1 MHKFKLKTAYLAPV
15 FALEYKIWQLQWG
28 FRQALA
34 FSTANSQ
41 SDISKTPFQP
51 VLLRMPAKGQKVAL
65 YRNSLGL

>member
-1 MHKFKLKTAYLAPV
+1 MAVEIFLAPV
-15 FALEYKIWQLQWG
+15 FALEYKIWQLQCG

-41 SDISKTPFQP
+41 SYTSKTPFQP
-51 VLLRMPAKGQKVAL
+51 VLLPMPAAKGQKVAL